1 MRDND
6 KFTTDISSLY
16 SYYIYQNLIQ
26 SLLLRKQG
34 KVHFLVENGSAMIS
48 WGLSAFIGGDFSK
61 ANGEKVISILDDY
74 DKPLYLYYPDDRWR
88 SFIKSTLSDKLKD
101 RYLNL
106 YQFDNK
112 NITELNDDSECVV
125 QITRNLMENNLP
137 NTELVISELYSYT
150 DVEDF
155 YQNGFGLALVMDGVV
170 SGYCLSEYSNNNS
183 HGINIWIDEQYRGLG
198 YAKKMVNAFLL
209 HCQEKN
215 QSVYWVC
222 NADNITSNKLAVSSG
237 FVLKSTMHYFEL

>member
-6 KFTTDISSLY
+6 KFATDISSLY

-34 KVHFLVENGSAMIS
+34 KVKFLVENGSAMIL
-48 WGLSAFIGGDFSK
+48 WGLSAFIGGKFSK
-61 ANGEKVISILDDY
+61 ANGEIVISILDDL

-88 SFIKSTLSDKLKD
+88 AFIKSTLSDKVKD

-106 YQFDNK
+106 YQFDNA
-112 NITELNDDSECVV
+112 NITELNEDKECIV
-125 QITRNLMENNLP
+125 QITQNFIENNLP

-150 DVEDF
+150 NVEDF
-155 YQNGFGLALVMDGVV
+155 YQNGFGLALVIDGVI
-170 SGYCLSEYSNNNS
+170 SGYCLSEYSNNS
-183 HGINIWIDEQYRGLG
+183 SYGINIWIDEKYRGLG
-198 YAKKMVNAFLL
+198 YARKMVNTFLL
-209 HCQEKN
+209 HCQENN
-215 QSVYWVC
+215 QTAYWVC
-222 NADNITSNKLAVSSG
+222 NGDNITSNKLAATSG